1 MDAISHTTAKANL
14 ASIMTSVCDDH
25 VPVAIT
31 REGEAPVVM
40 ISLADYNAMQ
50 ETMYLLGTPANARE
64 LLESIAE
71 LESGNGTKNYASTPK
86 IDKSST

>member
-1 MDAISHTTAKANL
+1 MDAISHTTARANL

-64 LLESIAE
+64 LLGSIAE